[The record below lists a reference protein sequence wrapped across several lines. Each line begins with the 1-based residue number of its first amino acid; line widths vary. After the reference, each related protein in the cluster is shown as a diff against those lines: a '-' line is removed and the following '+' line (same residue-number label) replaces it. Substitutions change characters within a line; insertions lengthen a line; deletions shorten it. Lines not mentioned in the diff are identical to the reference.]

1 LRRLLAAVRGQSDP
15 ERAKM
20 RRRRNSTD
28 AAAARCRM
36 RPKSGRYKLC
46 ATVALPTHFH
56 RRTTEKV
63 QRIRRAKKLMKT
75 HAVLAVVL
83 LMLGLAPATATVRIA
98 NDTGGQI
105 GPYLAKYRALRASGE
120 RVEIDGTC
128 ASACTMLLGIIPRNR
143 ICVTPRATLVFHSA
157 WDMEGDQAVTS
168 DGNRILWSTYPES
181 VRRWIKSHG
190 GLHSQ
195 TITLSGPE
203 LAAMFPACR

>member
-1 LRRLLAAVRGQSDP
+1 
-15 ERAKM
+15 
-20 RRRRNSTD
+20 
-28 AAAARCRM
+28 
-36 RPKSGRYKLC
+36 
-46 ATVALPTHFH
+46 
-56 RRTTEKV
+56 
-63 QRIRRAKKLMKT
+63 MKT
-75 HAVLAVVL
+75 HAVLAAVL

-98 NDTGGQI
+98 NDPGGQI
-105 GPYLAKYRALRASGE
+105 GPYLAKYRALRASRE

-181 VRRWIKSHG
+181 VRQWIKRHG

-195 TITLSGPE
+195 ILTLRGPE
-203 LAAMFPACR
+203 LTAMFPSCP

>member
-1 LRRLLAAVRGQSDP
+1 MRCP
-15 ERAKM
+15 ED
-20 RRRRNSTD
+20 STD
-28 AAAARCRM
+28 AVAARCRM
-36 RPKSGRYKLC
+36 PVKSRRYKLC
-46 ATVALPTHFH
+46 ATMTLSAHF
-56 RRTTEKV
+56 RDPRSK
-63 QRIRRAKKLMKT
+63 QLMKT
-75 HAVLAVVL
+75 HAVLVAVL
-83 LMLGLAPATATVRIA
+83 LMLGSAPATATVRIA

-143 ICVTPRATLVFHSA
+143 ICVTPSASLVFHSA
-157 WDMEGDQAVTS
+157 WDMEGDQRVTS
-168 DGNRILWSTYPES
+168 EGNRILWSTYPES

-190 GLHSQ
+190 GLNSQ

>member
-1 LRRLLAAVRGQSDP
+1 
-15 ERAKM
+15 
-20 RRRRNSTD
+20 
-28 AAAARCRM
+28 M
-36 RPKSGRYKLC
+36 RPKSGRCKPC
-46 ATVALPTHFH
+46 ATIAFFRHISA
-56 RRTTEKV
+56 
-63 QRIRRAKKLMKT
+63 IRGAKKLMKT
-75 HAVLAVVL
+75 CATLIAVL

-120 RVEIDGTC
+120 RVEIDGAC

-143 ICVTPRATLVFHSA
+143 ICVTPRASLVFHSA
-157 WDMEGDQAVTS
+157 WDMQGDQAVTA

-181 VRRWIKSHG
+181 VRQWIKSHG

-195 TITLSGPE
+195 TITLNGPE

>member
-1 LRRLLAAVRGQSDP
+1 MPV
-15 ERAKM
+15 
-20 RRRRNSTD
+20 
-28 AAAARCRM
+28 
-36 RPKSGRYKLC
+36 KSRRYKLC
-46 ATVALPTHFH
+46 ATTALLAHF
-56 RRTTEKV
+56 RDARSEE
-63 QRIRRAKKLMKT
+63 LMKT
-75 HAVLAVVL
+75 HAVLAAVL
-83 LMLGLAPATATVRIA
+83 LMLGPAPATATVRIA

-105 GPYLAKYRALRASGE
+105 GPYLTKYRALRASGE

-143 ICVTPRATLVFHSA
+143 ICITPRASLLFHSA

-168 DGNRILWSTYPES
+168 EGNRILWSTYPES